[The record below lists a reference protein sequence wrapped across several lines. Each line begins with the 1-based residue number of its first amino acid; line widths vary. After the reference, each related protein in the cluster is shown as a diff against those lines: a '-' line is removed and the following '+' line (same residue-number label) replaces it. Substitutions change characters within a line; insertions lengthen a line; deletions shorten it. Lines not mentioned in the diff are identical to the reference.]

1 MQRDWC
7 RQLFGSWSPVLFD
20 MHHMPESAIPSQATL
35 RLVFDLERVLVEP
48 TRHVAEL
55 AQRIAQ
61 LPVQTEIAT
70 LYGAERAQG
79 LANCLARFAATAMQR
94 WKDVPTDWNLA
105 NATAEELQ
113 MISHQ
118 VAVRYP
124 SLRQEGRM
132 EGRMEMQLEYVEQ
145 KYGREAR
152 EAIAE
157 LLPAP
162 EGTRLTDLDAL
173 AQAYQ
178 DGHALRD
185 WWHEYQNARPR

>member
-1 MQRDWC
+1 M
-7 RQLFGSWSPVLFD
+7 
-20 MHHMPESAIPSQATL
+20 
-35 RLVFDLERVLVEP
+35 
-48 TRHVAEL
+48 AEL

-61 LPVQTEIAT
+61 LPAQTEIAT
-70 LYGAERAQG
+70 LYGTKRAQQG
-79 LANCLARFAATAMQR
+79 LADCLARFGATAVQR
-94 WKDVPTDWNLA
+94 WEDVPTDWNLA
-105 NATAEELQ
+105 HATAEELQ

-132 EGRMEMQLEYVEQ
+132 EGRIEGRIEGRMEMQLEYVEQ

-152 EAIAE
+152 NAIAE

-162 EGTRLTDLDAL
+162 EGTHLTFADLDAL

-178 DGHALRD
+178 GGHALRD
-185 WWHEYQNARPR
+185 WWHEYQNARPL